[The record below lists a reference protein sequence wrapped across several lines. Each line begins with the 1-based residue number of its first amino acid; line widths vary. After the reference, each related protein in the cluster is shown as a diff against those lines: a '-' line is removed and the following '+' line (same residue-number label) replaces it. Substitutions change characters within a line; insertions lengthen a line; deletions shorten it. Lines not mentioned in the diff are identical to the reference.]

1 MGRFGVSV
9 AAMLVAVVLVSCA
22 SADDTRIVRQ
32 IADGLRREH
41 ALGKLRG
48 FDVQIVVTEGKVRL
62 AGYVSTPEQLELVEK
77 TAGLVDGVKE
87 VDNQLKIRGPVASGS
102 TKTEVPKPVN
112 ANAEQSQVRYSKAG
126 GLAWDSTEWIAGGP
140 RWGQLCGSTLNF
152 VAVECLRFIEWL
164 RRIAFTTSIDGID
177 READEG

>member
-1 MGRFGVSV
+1 MARFGVSV
-9 AAMLVAVVLVSCA
+9 AAILVAVVAVSFA
-22 SADDTRIVRQ
+22 SADDTGILRQ
-32 IADGLRREH
+32 ISDGLLRERDSD
-41 ALGKLRG
+41 KLRG
-48 FDVQIVVTEGKVRL
+48 FDIRLTVTEGKVRL
-62 AGYVSTPEQLELVEK
+62 AGHVSTPEQLELVK
-77 TAGLVDGVKE
+77 KIAGRVDGVKE

>member
-1 MGRFGVSV
+1 MPVG
-9 AAMLVAVVLVSCA
+9 VLVGQVVDAVDEQLKVLHVDTGQAYGSLGRSA
-22 SADDTRIVRQ
+22 SID
-32 IADGLRREH
+32 RERES
-41 ALGKLRG
+41 ALGK
-48 FDVQIVVTEGKVRL
+48 TTRL
-62 AGYVSTPEQLELVEK
+62 LAK
-77 TAGLVDGVKE
+77 A
-87 VDNQLKIRGPVASGS
+87 VASGS

-152 VAVECLRFIEWL
+152 VAVEYLRFIEWL

>member
-9 AAMLVAVVLVSCA
+9 AAMLVAVVLVSFA
-22 SADDTRIVRQ
+22 SADDAGIVRQ
-32 IADGLRREH
+32 VADRLRREH

-77 TAGLVDGVKE
+77 TASLGDGVTE
-87 VDNQLKIRGPVASGS
+87 VDNQLKIQGPRASGS
-102 TKTEVPKPVN
+102 TETEVPKPVH
-112 ANAEQSQVRYSKAG
+112 AKAERSEVRYSKAG
-126 GLAWDSTEWIAGGP
+126 CLAWDSTEWLAGGP
-140 RWGQLCGSTLNF
+140 GWGQVCGSALNF
-152 VAVECLRFIEWL
+152 VAIECLRFIEWL